1 DKVWF
6 YDVRADGFDPDKIS
20 GGGRPETPDKNN
32 IPELLVQWGDYK
44 KSGYKK
50 PPGVEGGT
58 LLEAGSEEPH
68 CWWATIKTVVENDYN
83 LAAGRYKPQIS
94 EIVPDDDPAELIRET
109 LAIENEIT
117 NGLEKLL
124 QDMEAVK

>member
-1 DKVWF
+1 
-6 YDVRADGFDPDKIS
+6 
-20 GGGRPETPDKNN
+20 
-32 IPELLVQWGDYK
+32 VQWGDYK

-83 LAAGRYKPQIS
+83 LAAGRYKPLIS